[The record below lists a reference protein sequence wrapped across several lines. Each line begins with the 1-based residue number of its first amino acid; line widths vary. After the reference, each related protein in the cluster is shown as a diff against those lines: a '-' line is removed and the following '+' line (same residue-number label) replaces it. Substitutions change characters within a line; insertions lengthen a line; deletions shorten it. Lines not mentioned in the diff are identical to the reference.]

1 MPCSIIWTGRFFCGV
16 LGAEPLGERVM
27 EDLVDL
33 IGVFQTD
40 CGDAGAEIRGRLA
53 PFNRKGY
60 FGMKEIAYEKRI

>member
-1 MPCSIIWTGRFFCGV
+1 MPCSIIWTGRFFLRRV

-53 PFNRKGY
+53 PSNEKGY
-60 FGMKEIAYEKRI
+60 FEMKEVCL